1 LYNIPSTANCTIY
14 QLSYTNIMQA
24 DQQFLDFVI
33 KALVD
38 EPDKVKVDRTVD
50 EMGVLLTL
58 EVGAADMGKIIGRQ
72 GNTAKSIRTLLRVVG
87 MKNNSRV
94 NLKINEP
101 VGGLKSPE
109 RMAAA
114 SAAAPSGAPSASAPY
129 SSGPSAGE
137 RATKSIDDAMAD
149 LKLG

>member
-1 LYNIPSTANCTIY
+1 
-14 QLSYTNIMQA
+14 MQA

-114 SAAAPSGAPSASAPY
+114 GAAASSGAPSASAPY